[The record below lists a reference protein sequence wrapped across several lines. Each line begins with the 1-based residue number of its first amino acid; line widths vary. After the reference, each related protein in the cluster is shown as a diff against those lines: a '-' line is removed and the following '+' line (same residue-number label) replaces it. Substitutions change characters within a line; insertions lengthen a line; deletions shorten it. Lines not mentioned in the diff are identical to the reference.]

1 MAYYKDLWE
10 FAYSAE
16 YEYKYAG
23 KYGAKGEKRRK
34 RKKATPEQVKK
45 QNQHNREKTVRR
57 LLKANFDKG
66 DIWATVKYPAGT
78 RKPVGEVKK
87 DLRAFLSALRRAYK
101 KRGDMLKFIYRME
114 VGKRGGIHLH
124 IVVNRVKGGETGLVL
139 QDCWKDGRVHYE
151 HVDGREGSFERLAA
165 YITKLP
171 DEETEKQLSFFEE
184 KDRKEFVRYST
195 SRNLVHPQPERNEY
209 RRRTMRKL
217 LEEGPKPRPG
227 WYIDRDSIV
236 CGKNPYTGMS
246 YLHYTEYRIGE
257 GNAAGKGGRDGG

>member
-1 MAYYKDLWE
+1 VAYYKDLWE

-34 RKKATPEQVKK
+34 RKKATPEQVKR
-45 QNQHNREKTVRR
+45 QNQYNREKAVRR
-57 LLKANFDKG
+57 LMKANFDKG

-101 KRGDMLKFIYRME
+101 KRGGALKFIYRLE

-124 IVVNRVKGGETGLVL
+124 LVVNRVEGGETGIVL
-139 QDCWKDGRVHYE
+139 QDCWKHGRVHYE

-171 DEETEKQLSFFEE
+171 DMEAEQQMSLFYE

-195 SRNLVHPQPERNEY
+195 SRNLIHPQPERKEY

-217 LEEGPKPRPG
+217 VEEGPKPRAG
-227 WYIDRDSIV
+227 WYIAPDTIV
-236 CGKNPYTGMS
+236 CGQNPYTGMS
-246 YLHYTEYRIGE
+246 YLHYTEYRICQGNPAGE
-257 GNAAGKGGRDGG
+257 GGHDGG